1 MAYEATLVD
10 RRGPVAFIRFNRP
23 DKLNAM
29 STKMKDEILAALET
43 LEADDAVRVVVFTGA
58 GDKAFVAG
66 AGINEVKDRTAGAA
80 GGPHP
85 QPVPSGGGGR
95 VSEAPDAVGKRCT
108 PGGGGRS
115 APP

>member
-1 MAYEATLVD
+1 MAYETILVD

-66 AGINEVKDRTAGAA
+66 GGINEVQGRTAGGQWGLYHPPFPYDGA
-80 GGPHP
+80 GP
-85 QPVPSGGGGR
+85 
-95 VSEAPDAVGKRCT
+95 VSE
-108 PGGGGRS
+108 
-115 APP
+115 PPIRLVHRDYL

>member
-1 MAYEATLVD
+1 MASETILVD
-10 RRGPVAFIRFNRP
+10 GRGPVAFIRFNRP

-66 AGINEVKDRTAGAA
+66 GDINEFKDRTAGEQ
-80 GGPHP
+80 GGLYQ
-85 QPVPSGGGGR
+85 QPVLDDRADRFS
-95 VSEAPDAVGKRCT
+95 K
-108 PGGGGRS
+108 
-115 APP
+115 PPN

>member
-1 MAYEATLVD
+1 MAYETILVE

-43 LEADDAVRVVVFTGA
+43 LETDDAVRVVVFTGA

-66 AGINEVKDRTAGAA
+66 GGIKEFKDRTAGGE
-80 GGPHP
+80 GGPYP
-85 QPVPSGGGGR
+85 QPFPYRGGGR
-95 VSEAPDAVGKRCT
+95 VSKA
-108 PGGGGRS
+108 RS
-115 APP
+115 ARGDGGCL